1 MYSETEIHNSSSSS
15 DDIIELNVSGERIST
30 LRSTLTAIP
39 KSKLALIFAKDNQS
53 IMQSKDKQNRIF
65 FDYNSVQFKYLLDQ
79 LRMKK
84 RTPEIPPDEITFR
97 APNQDIQTN
106 FSYMIADLGLNAEQF
121 LSPLVGVHLNLNVSS
136 LIGWQQCYRDTY
148 DQPLDLLSLLETCK
162 SRKLLVAC
170 RPVGNKKTL
179 TLAGVGKWEDLLR
192 QCSSSA
198 YCQIE
203 IKNDTG
209 FYYVPDQAWGFE
221 GRSENMILTSIKQGY
236 NIGYA
241 SMTSINLNP
250 CDSSDYNSEGR
261 LCWSLRSNV
270 NRGGG
275 DRCGSVKN
283 LHNSADWERIIYQA
297 V

>member
-15 DDIIELNVSGERIST
+15 DDIIELNVSGEKIST

-84 RTPEIPPDEITFR
+84 RTPEIPPDEITFQ

-106 FSYMIADLGLNAEQF
+106 FSYMIADLGLNGNRAI
-121 LSPLVGVHLNLNVSS
+121 LVASRRCSS
-136 LIGWQQCYRDTY
+136 ELEY
-148 DQPLDLLSLLETCK
+148 LLSLLETCK

-179 TLAGVGKWEDLLR
+179 TLAGVGKWQDLLR